1 MKILVGGSN
10 QFGNDEE
17 KERAIAILKKANHK
31 VSHTQDIYRAAK
43 NDREGN
49 EAVHNVLVES
59 DVFYVVCSIEGY
71 TDFATAARLAV
82 AYYLPSVLTYS
93 SQELSESDLRFY
105 VNAIVSP
112 EELM

>member
-17 KERAIAILKKANHK
+17 KERAIAILKSADHE
-31 VSHTQDIYRAAK
+31 VSHTRDIYRAAK

-49 EAVHNVLVES
+49 EAVYNALVQS
-59 DVFYVVCSIEGY
+59 DMFYVVCSIKGY
-71 TDFATAARLAV
+71 TGFATAARLAV

>member
-1 MKILVGGSN
+1 MKILVSGSN
-10 QFGNDEE
+10 KFGNCEE
-17 KERAIAILKKANHK
+17 KERAIAILKNANHK

-43 NDREGN
+43 NDKEGN
-49 EAVHNVLVES
+49 EAVYNALVQS
-59 DVFYVVCSIEGY
+59 DIFYVICSIKGY
-71 TDFATAARLAV
+71 TGFATAARLAV

-105 VNAIVSP
+105 VNAIISP

>member
-10 QFGNDEE
+10 QFGNNEE
-17 KERAIAILKKANHK
+17 KERAIAILKNANHK

-49 EAVHNVLVES
+49 EAVYNVLVES